1 MHNGVASLIGGTK
14 VTINIDFTIIFC
26 NFLILK

>member
-14 VTINIDFTIIFC
+14 AINIDFTIIFC